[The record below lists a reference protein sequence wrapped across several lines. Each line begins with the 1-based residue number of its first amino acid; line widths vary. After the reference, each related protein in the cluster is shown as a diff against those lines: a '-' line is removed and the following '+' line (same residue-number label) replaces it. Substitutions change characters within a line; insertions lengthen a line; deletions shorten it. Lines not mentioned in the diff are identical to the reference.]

1 MHFTFFPYVL
11 TKTCCFYIAIP
22 VFKNLD
28 QLLINLKT
36 NPKLASGSD
45 TYRQILEFRLQCIL
59 ISNWTCTPIY
69 IFYMLWHQSLN
80 QQLSLITLITVD
92 VNHKKY
98 IFQTK
103 KTKRITIIIK
113 FISDITSTSPYP
125 RLIAYSIPFFLLPSQ
140 FIFRVVN
147 KKREKR
153 RQQVLDAQASF
164 PIVSCYAEWIR
175 RVDLNKNNE
184 FAERIWRFKYRT
196 RHDRLSSPSDVQ

>member
-1 MHFTFFPYVL
+1 MYTNFKLNMYTNIYFLYVVASKFESTIVTYHFDNGGCKPQKIY
-11 TKTCCFYIAIP
+11 
-22 VFKNLD
+22 
-28 QLLINLKT
+28 
-36 NPKLASGSD
+36 
-45 TYRQILEFRLQCIL
+45 
-59 ISNWTCTPIY
+59 ISNKKNQTHNHNNKIHLRHNINQSVSSPDR
-69 IFYMLWHQSLN
+69 IFYS
-80 QQLSLITLITVD
+80 
-92 VNHKKY
+92 
-98 IFQTK
+98 
-103 KTKRITIIIK
+103 
-113 FISDITSTSPYP
+113 
-125 RLIAYSIPFFLLPSQ
+125 FFLLPSQ